1 MSLSITLNRNAIMQ
15 AYKKCV
21 NGPCNSWAL
30 FSYVPG
36 TKDELELVSEGTEGL
51 EEIYDEFS
59 EARIMYALVKVEDPK
74 TTLAKIAYIN
84 WQGECVSGIMRGRA
98 ANHVSDF
105 SRMFKGIN
113 LTVHARNEDDV
124 DPELIL
130 AEISRASATN
140 YDFKIKPMSM
150 SGEEVTAQPVGTN
163 YKPIKPQTAIP
174 RANDRNSFWA
184 QEQKKE
190 QERIKADEQ
199 RSKEK
204 EIRAQ
209 EDLKKADQESRKR
222 INKEYKNKSIEL
234 ANLEKPQD
242 IHIKTRESTSSVSV
256 MNTSQT
262 LQSPVSN
269 PTYAPSQADSAYSS
283 SNKTKSNHSL
293 QSSTSTTIS
302 TTNKSISP
310 RNNTVFA
317 QMNTSI
323 NTSSMSSTSN
333 PFKAVQ
339 SVHAPVSPPRKA
351 STGGT
356 SSLSVA
362 REASLAAG
370 HDDHEEMVQ
379 STTAVKTNVG
389 LDNLNQGQPLVQ
401 PSSFVNSV
409 EEKKEYIPEPV
420 TDCEVAPQVSRNL
433 KARAI
438 YDYTADDETEI
449 TFLPGDIIEEIDQFD
464 EGWWT
469 GKGPDGKIGMFPA
482 NYVSLL

>member
-1 MSLSITLNRNAIMQ
+1 MSLSITLNRNAVME

-21 NGPCNSWAL
+21 NGPCGSWAL

-36 TKDELELVSEGTEGL
+36 SKDELEVVSQGVEGL
-51 EEIYDEFS
+51 EEIQDEFS
-59 EARIMYALVKVEDPK
+59 EARIMYALIKVEDPK

-140 YDFKIKPMSM
+140 YDFKVKPMSM

-163 YKPIKPQTAIP
+163 YKPIKPQQAIP
-174 RANDRNSFWA
+174 RADDRNSFWA
-184 QEQKKE
+184 AEQ
-190 QERIKADEQ
+190 Q
-199 RSKEK
+199 KEK
-204 EIRAQ
+204 ERILEEEKKRKEKEQRAQ

-222 INKEYKNKSIEL
+222 INKEYKNRALEL

-242 IHIKTRESTSSVSV
+242 IHAKIIQNSITST
-256 MNTSQT
+256 
-262 LQSPVSN
+262 PVIPNNNNNSN
-269 PTYAPSQADSAYSS
+269 SNSTYAPSQTDSAYSS

-293 QSSTSTTIS
+293 QSSTSTAIS

-310 RNNTVFA
+310 RNNSVFA
-317 QMNTSI
+317 NMNTSASANHNNNNTPVANPFK
-323 NTSSMSSTSN
+323 NTSSVEPPSFQAPSS
-333 PFKAVQ
+333 
-339 SVHAPVSPPRKA
+339 RKA

-362 REASLAAG
+362 RAASLAAG
-370 HDDHEEMVQ
+370 HEEEPVVVQ
-379 STTAVKTNVG
+379 STTAVQSNVG
-389 LDNLNQGQPLVQ
+389 LENISQGQPLVQ
-401 PSSFVNSV
+401 PSM
-409 EEKKEYIPEPV
+409 EPPASQNPV
-420 TDCEVAPQVSRNL
+420 KAGNQPVVANL
-433 KARAI
+433 R
-438 YDYTADDETEI
+438 TE
-449 TFLPGDIIEEIDQFD
+449 
-464 EGWWT
+464 
-469 GKGPDGKIGMFPA
+469 
-482 NYVSLL
+482 